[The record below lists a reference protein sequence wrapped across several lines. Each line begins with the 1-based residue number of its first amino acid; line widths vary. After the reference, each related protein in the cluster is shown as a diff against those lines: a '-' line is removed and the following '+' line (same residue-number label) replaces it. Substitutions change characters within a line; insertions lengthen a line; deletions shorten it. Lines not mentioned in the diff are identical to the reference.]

1 MLIGRDMQIC
11 NTAWRSIG
19 LKMNRVPLWNGLR
32 KPKANTSNRWA
43 EYAKISLIALGG
55 LTITAG
61 AAGIGGICLQR
72 CGRYLNQT
80 VKMKTTGAALQVL
93 GKHCS
98 KAGRILFLSVTVPL
112 YILFYQLPRWT
123 LTRGIPAVCR
133 KIYVFAQNILNTMD
147 NIIRATLSPITKL
160 AKRLWNHLLLPAYR
174 FATNTLDQFRD
185 LINHG
190 YKLLCG
196 FAVRSLNWLYQSLT
210 LLKMRIDKI
219 VRTTIQYFGKILEN
233 PLNRIRPILG
243 HLFEQI
249 SRSLRVIKIKIDNIA
264 NSALSTIR
272 KTIFWVQQVNKRF
285 VERVILP
292 ISQMIKAIA
301 TPLWRD
307 IARTSI
313 WLEREIILPVLQ
325 KIGLLLQKAT
335 TSTLI
340 LFRWIGSTVL
350 IPVLKAAAEI
360 VTKTIKG
367 VWKGL
372 QWVFNYTARPLWQS
386 SRYLTQQIIELGR
399 QITKSEWI
407 VHTRQY
413 MWHKF
418 LLPALHKTEYTIA
431 YLGNSFRTVMD
442 KIHDCILAPTAEH
455 IKTIWQNYIQ
465 ALERASSHAHQL
477 VQSVAI
483 ASQEFIRSLENN
495 QLTKLA
501 LYDSLS

>member
-1 MLIGRDMQIC
+1 
-11 NTAWRSIG
+11 
-19 LKMNRVPLWNGLR
+19 
-32 KPKANTSNRWA
+32 
-43 EYAKISLIALGG
+43 
-55 LTITAG
+55 
-61 AAGIGGICLQR
+61 
-72 CGRYLNQT
+72 
-80 VKMKTTGAALQVL
+80 
-93 GKHCS
+93 
-98 KAGRILFLSVTVPL
+98 
-112 YILFYQLPRWT
+112 
-123 LTRGIPAVCR
+123 
-133 KIYVFAQNILNTMD
+133 
-147 NIIRATLSPITKL
+147 
-160 AKRLWNHLLLPAYR
+160 
-174 FATNTLDQFRD
+174 
-185 LINHG
+185 
-190 YKLLCG
+190 
-196 FAVRSLNWLYQSLT
+196 
-210 LLKMRIDKI
+210 MRIDKI

-407 VHTRQY
+407 GHTRQY